1 MCLKD
6 RQDDETHRREDIEKF
21 WKGCWTRSIVGSKV
35 AQKEMSKALTL
46 VRVNVI
52 LFGNRI
58 LTDVNKVRNLKCDH
72 LGLGWVLNLMTTD
85 VL

>member
-1 MCLKD
+1 M
-6 RQDDETHRREDIEKF
+6 
-21 WKGCWTRSIVGSKV
+21 GSKV
-35 AQKEMSKALTL
+35 AQKEMPKALTL

-58 LTDVNKVRNLKCDH
+58 LTDVNKVRNLKRDH
-72 LGLGWVLNLMTTD
+72 LGLGGGVLNLMTTD